1 MACKPSADEGG
12 LQRRRNSAPREH
24 AAPCA
29 FNFTGLVFHH
39 LGHGTTLSKMRSLR
53 RLDRLLFWYCPTPL
67 GTSAAGTRATCR
79 GRQYGTDVQQPPLS
93 LLRR

>member
-1 MACKPSADEGG
+1 MNE
-12 LQRRRNSAPREH
+12 
-24 AAPCA
+24 
-29 FNFTGLVFHH
+29 TGPARGTPPTSPQ

>member
-1 MACKPSADEGG
+1 MRVRQSYGG
-12 LQRRRNSAPREH
+12 VNISQEIRVNGSKRS
-24 AAPCA
+24 
-29 FNFTGLVFHH
+29 H